1 MPYFISPDGSAIDFT
16 PSGDLGSW
24 TPCTRK
30 EHDAALEASAIKRI
44 RAMVR
49 PGDSVYSVCTH
60 QSSSGM
66 SHRFRVFL
74 PVRAGRRLVIQDVT
88 RAVARATGL
97 RLSGGEIQMGGCG
110 YSKSF
115 EIAYSLGWAL
125 WPKGTRKPH
134 GTRNGEP
141 DRAGGYALHDGR
153 L

>member
-1 MPYFISPDGSAIDFT
+1 MPYFIADDGSAIDFA
-16 PSGDLGSW
+16 PSSDRGW
-24 TPCTRK
+24 RACTRK
-30 EHDAALEASAIKRI
+30 EYDAARKAAAIKRL
-44 RAMVR
+44 AKMLK

-60 QSSSGM
+60 RSSSGM

-74 PVRAGRRLVIQDVT
+74 PARANRRLVIQDVT
-88 RAVARATGL
+88 HTVALATGH
-97 RLSGGEIQMGGCG
+97 RERDGEIDMGGAG

-134 GTRNGEP
+134 GMRNGEP
-141 DRAGGYALHDGR
+141 DRSGGYALKDGR